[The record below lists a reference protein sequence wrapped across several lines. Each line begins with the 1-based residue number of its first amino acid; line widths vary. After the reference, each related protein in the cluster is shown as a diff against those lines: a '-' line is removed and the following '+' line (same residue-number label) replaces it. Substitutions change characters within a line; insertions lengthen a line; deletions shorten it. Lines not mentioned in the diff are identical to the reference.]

1 MEIEVLPSPLNV
13 VIKGGVVRETTRQK
27 TIVLDGSLSRDPDCT
42 DNVDIRYHTD
52 INA

>member
-27 TIVLDGSLSRDPDCT
+27 TILKQEVVNVLLSI
-42 DNVDIRYHTD
+42 DIFVQR
-52 INA
+52 